1 MKIRRMLAGAVIAAT
16 AVVPFV
22 GSASASATTT
32 GSSHSTKAQ
41 VIPIIKL
48 DRHDPS
54 VAHVYAVYRCTVADP
69 VNDPGHLWVSVK
81 QSQSGRYDKSLEAEG
96 SGFGG
101 IAPRWE
107 DSHRNPVNCDGRTHV
122 SEFTVD
128 QIEGKQAYETL
139 KRGLAYVQFC
149 LFDDTTPKG
158 NGTTDFGQPVSSF
171 VWSLA
176 L

>member
-1 MKIRRMLAGAVIAAT
+1 MRIRRLVAGAVIAAT
-16 AVVPFV
+16 AVVPLAA
-22 GSASASATTT
+22 ASTAGASYRPPAPT
-32 GSSHSTKAQ
+32 TKAH
-41 VIPIIKL
+41 VIPIVRL

-54 VAHVYAVYRCTVADP
+54 VAHVYATYRCTVADP
-69 VNDPGHLWVSVK
+69 VNNPGELWVSVK
-81 QSQSGRYDKSLEAEG
+81 QSDSGRYDPAIAAEG

-101 IAPRWE
+101 VAARWE

-122 SEFTVD
+122 AAFTVD
-128 QIEGKQAYETL
+128 QIEGKQAYKTL

-158 NGTTDFGQPVSSF
+158 NGTTDFGVPVSSF

-176 L
+176 I